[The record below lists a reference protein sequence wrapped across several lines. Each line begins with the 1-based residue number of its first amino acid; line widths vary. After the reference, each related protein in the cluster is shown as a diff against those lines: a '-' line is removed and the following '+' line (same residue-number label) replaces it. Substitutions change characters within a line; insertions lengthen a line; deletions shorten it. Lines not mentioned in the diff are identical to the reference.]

1 MLDNLDVN
9 LRLTDPIKDVAI
21 LPIISSIIKNLRV
34 SECLSL
40 EKSENFENL
49 IFSLRKVR
57 NPFVLKR

>member
-1 MLDNLDVN
+1 MLDNLN
-9 LRLTDPIKDVAI
+9 LNFRLTDQIKDVVI

-34 SECLSL
+34 SEFLSL

-49 IFSLRKVR
+49 IFSLTKVR